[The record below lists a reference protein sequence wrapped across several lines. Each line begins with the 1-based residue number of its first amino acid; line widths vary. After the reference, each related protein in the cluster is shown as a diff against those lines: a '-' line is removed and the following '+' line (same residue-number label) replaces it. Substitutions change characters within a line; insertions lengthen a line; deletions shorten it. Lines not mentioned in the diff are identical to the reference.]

1 MKPALRK
8 MKSRLANIGEAMTPA
23 KPTVVAM
30 RYREGLV
37 FQGKVYPDFEA
48 IHAEFPG
55 KYHRDPIGV
64 EVHVVDGRTG
74 DPAPPSW
81 EGNA

>member
-1 MKPALRK
+1 MKATLRK
-8 MKSRLANIGEAMTPA
+8 LRSRANALADALEPI
-23 KPTVVAM
+23 KPSIVAM